1 MMIRD
6 WYRKFGKRILD
17 LCLAVPA
24 LIVLA
29 IPFVFIALAIKLDS
43 RGPVFF
49 RQERVGKDGRPF
61 ILLKFRTMQQDSRRG
76 EIDLLAKDDPRIT
89 RVGRFLREWGLD
101 ELPQLWNVVKGD
113 MSLVGPRPT
122 LRYQVERYDAQQRRR
137 LLVKPG
143 ITGWALIHGRNALTW
158 QERIELDLWY
168 VDHVSFFLDLR
179 ILWRTVIV
187 VLRREGLYGPGGI
200 NDTFVEPPTKD
211 LS

>member
-1 MMIRD
+1 VMIRD

>member
-1 MMIRD
+1 MKAHG
-6 WYRKFGKRILD
+6 WYRRFGKRALD
-17 LCLAVPA
+17 LCLAIPA
-24 LIVLA
+24 LVVLA
-29 IPFVFIALAIKLDS
+29 LPFAFICVAIKLDS

-61 ILLKFRTMQQDSRRG
+61 VLLKFRTMQHQSRRG
-76 EIDLLAKDDPRIT
+76 EIDPLVKDDPRIT

-122 LRYQVERYDAQQRRR
+122 LRYQVERYDERQQRR

-168 VDHVSFFLDLR
+168 VDHGSLWVDLR
-179 ILWRTVIV
+179 ILLRTLVV
-187 VLRREGLYGPGGI
+187 VLRREGLYSPDGI
-200 NDTFVEPPTKD
+200 NDMFVEPPHED
-211 LS
+211 CS

>member
-1 MMIRD
+1 MIRD

>member
-61 ILLKFRTMQQDSRRG
+61 ILLKFRTLQQDSRRG